1 MESQSAHRPRKRFGQ
16 NFLHDQRVIEN
27 IIAAFE
33 ADPEKDIIEI
43 GPGKGALT
51 VPLLEKYGRLQVV
64 EIDTDLAEL
73 LSARCSALGDLTVHT
88 GDALKLDLS
97 TLTRTQVQV
106 IGNLPYN
113 ISTPLIFH
121 LLSTLADGTVMLFL
135 LQKEVVDR
143 ICAGANDNDYG
154 RLSVMV
160 QAQCRAEKLFEVP
173 ASAFNPPPKVTS
185 AIVRMEIDSSRS
197 SSITDLGRFELVVRQ
212 AFSQRRKTLRN
223 SLKNL
228 LNEAELLDLGI
239 EPGQRAENIDVGQYV
254 AMANYLAR
262 A

>member
-1 MESQSAHRPRKRFGQ
+1 
-16 NFLHDQRVIEN
+16 
-27 IIAAFE
+27 
-33 ADPEKDIIEI
+33 
-43 GPGKGALT
+43 
-51 VPLLEKYGRLQVV
+51 
-64 EIDTDLAEL
+64 
-73 LSARCSALGDLTVHT
+73 
-88 GDALKLDLS
+88 
-97 TLTRTQVQV
+97 
-106 IGNLPYN
+106 
-113 ISTPLIFH
+113 
-121 LLSTLADGTVMLFL
+121 MLFL

-143 ICAGANDNDYG
+143 ICAGANDDDYG

-197 SSITDLGRFELVVRQ
+197 SSIADLGRFELVVRQ